1 MDLIK
6 CNELLRNHI
15 VNYESYKAESCIIN
29 YYDKSNHMG
38 GHLDDGE
45 PD

>member
-1 MDLIK
+1 MGDYRG
-6 CNELLRNHI
+6 ESVI
-15 VNYESYKAESCIIN
+15 VNYYK
-29 YYDKSNHMG
+29 KSDYMG

>member
-1 MDLIK
+1 MDNYK
-6 CNELLRNHI
+6 PQSVI
-15 VNYESYKAESCIIN
+15 VNYYSYK
-29 YYDKSNHMG
+29 DRMG